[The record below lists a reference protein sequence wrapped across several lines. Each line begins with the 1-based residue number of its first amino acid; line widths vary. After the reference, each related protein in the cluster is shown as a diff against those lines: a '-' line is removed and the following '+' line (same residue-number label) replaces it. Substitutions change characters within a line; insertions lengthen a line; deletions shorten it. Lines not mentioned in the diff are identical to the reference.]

1 MCMTPF
7 PLAFVLSARLSTCH
21 IALLKNMLLFIVTH
35 GEIVSFHFQA
45 TLNPCLYIFITKTKK
60 KLLNPSF

>member
-60 KLLNPSF
+60 KTLEP